1 MSNNYT
7 SSPTA
12 NPTLT
17 EARFPLLF
25 MAKPCTTTSQT
36 SQPAGKS
43 QLNSPDAPRVPNGMT
58 SPSRSSVRETTP

>member
-43 QLNSPDAPRVPNGMT
+43 QLNSPDACCLLWPDKPPFVQHNL
-58 SPSRSSVRETTP
+58 